1 MSFHITLTSLQN
13 GLFFILTGW
22 SVHSF
27 RIYIFSILISIGQD
41 FCFLSL
47 LGSQK
52 INKKLVC
59 KGN

>member
-1 MSFHITLTSLQN
+1 MSFHIALTSLQN
-13 GLFFILTGW
+13 GLFFYLNWLVGTQ
-22 SVHSF
+22 F
-27 RIYIFSILISIGQD
+27 PCTYISILISIGQD

-52 INKKLVC
+52 IKKKLVC